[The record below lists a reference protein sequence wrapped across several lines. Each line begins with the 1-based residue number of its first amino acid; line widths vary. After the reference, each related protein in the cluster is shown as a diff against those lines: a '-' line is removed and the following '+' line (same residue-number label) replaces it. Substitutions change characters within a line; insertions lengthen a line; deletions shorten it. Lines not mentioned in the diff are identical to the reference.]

1 MTDPERRRRR
11 PTVYVPH
18 QNAREEPPT
27 DNTSEENSS
36 CALCKRRKIR
46 CNREMPCSNCQR
58 SRNGT
63 CVYENH
69 FSARPRRDVGLTPE
83 RGGELGRESNA
94 SRRSEPAFSPLPT
107 PSSSAPSPAP
117 DVPAMQRRIRELE
130 SQLAGVSIKQ
140 PPAPQPPVELAPTL
154 MDPFALQKEEDTVT
168 TSTKL
173 GGTFHVHN
181 ESSELGTG
189 REGGI
194 PRSVTH
200 KTRVFGQ
207 SHWINGI
214 VLFLGIPS
222 LIESHFR
229 GETSRAVVGIQ
240 RCKSLAR
247 TIKFQRTPAARPLP
261 PILDLPPK
269 DVADSLIEC
278 YLHTIES
285 VYRIVHIPTFRR
297 DYAALWASGTPSNT
311 AFLVQLKL
319 VLAIGA
325 AMYDTKFSLRTS
337 AIRWV
342 YEAQTWLSDP
352 AFKSRLNIQTLQISL
367 LLLFAREATGI
378 GEDMVW
384 VSAGSLLRTAIHMGL
399 NRDPSLLP
407 TRSFFAAEMRR
418 RLWNTILEAVV
429 QTSLLSGGPP
439 LLSLSDFNTAAPG
452 NFADEQLT
460 DDGSTPAPDAEFTQ
474 TSVAIALHATFP
486 LRLAVAKF
494 LNDFGAH
501 GTYDETLRLDA
512 ELRTAYRA
520 LCQSLQGYTSSTG
533 PSPSR
538 FALRIIDFQMLR
550 YQSALHVPFFGP
562 SLKIAAYAYSR
573 TVVVE
578 NSLRMWHIV
587 CPPSPGA
594 ATEDEGEIGKEDLV
608 RLAMCGSG
616 FYCAVSMQA
625 ALLIAV
631 ELRTQLQEATSLSPP
646 TLRPDLLA
654 AIEQNKAW
662 LLRRIE
668 AGETNIKG
676 YLLLCVV
683 TAQID
688 ALSRGLDK
696 EEMLRL
702 CLEAAEESEE
712 VCFPLLEG
720 MVAQGR
726 GEGGDSGILTGLGT
740 PEGGVEDWEFM
751 VSDALFELG
760 GVDGMSWML
769 GQENG

>member
-1 MTDPERRRRR
+1 
-11 PTVYVPH
+11 
-18 QNAREEPPT
+18 
-27 DNTSEENSS
+27 
-36 CALCKRRKIR
+36 
-46 CNREMPCSNCQR
+46 
-58 SRNGT
+58 
-63 CVYENH
+63 
-69 FSARPRRDVGLTPE
+69 
-83 RGGELGRESNA
+83 
-94 SRRSEPAFSPLPT
+94 
-107 PSSSAPSPAP
+107 
-117 DVPAMQRRIRELE
+117 MQRRIQELE
-130 SQLAGVSIKQ
+130 SELGRVPIKQAPAQKPPVQLAPS
-140 PPAPQPPVELAPTL
+140 LL
-154 MDPFALQKEEDTVT
+154 DPFATHKEDTVT

-181 ESSELGTG
+181 ESSECGVG

-247 TIKFQRTPAARPLP
+247 TIKFQRRPAARHLP
-261 PILDLPPK
+261 PIPDLPPK
-269 DVADSLIEC
+269 DVADSLIDC
-278 YLHTIES
+278 YLRTIES
-285 VYRIVHIPTFRR
+285 VYRILHIPTFRR
-297 DYAALWASGTPSNT
+297 DYDAIWSSDTPPNT
-311 AFLVQLKL
+311 AFMVQLKL

-325 AMYDTKFSLRTS
+325 AMHDTKFSLRTS

-342 YEAQTWLSDP
+342 YEAQNWLSDP

-399 NRDPSLLP
+399 NRDPSFLP
-407 TRSFFAAEMRR
+407 TRSFFEAEMRR
-418 RLWNTILEAVV
+418 RLWNTILEALVR
-429 QTSLLSGGPP
+429 TSLLSGGPP
-439 LLSLSDFNTAAPG
+439 LLSLSDFNTAPPG

-460 DDGSTPAPDAEFTQ
+460 DDDSTPAPDAEFTQ
-474 TSVAIALHATFP
+474 ASVAIALHATFP
-486 LRLAVAKF
+486 LRLAVTKF

-501 GTYDETLRLDA
+501 GTYDETLRIDA

-520 LCQSLQGYTSSTG
+520 LCHTLQGYTSSTG
-533 PSPSR
+533 PTPSR
-538 FALRIIDFQMLR
+538 FALRVIDFQMLR

-562 SLKIAAYAYSR
+562 SLKVAAYAYSR
-573 TVVVE
+573 TVVVD
-578 NSLRMWHIV
+578 NSLRMWNIV
-587 CPPSPGA
+587 CPASLRAHGA
-594 ATEDEGEIGKEDLV
+594 AAEEEGEIGRDDLS
-608 RLAMCGSG
+608 RLAICGSG
-616 FYCAVSMQA
+616 FHCAVSMQA

-631 ELRTQLQEATSLSPP
+631 ELRTQLQEAASLSPP
-646 TLRPDLLA
+646 TLRPDLVA
-654 AIEQNKAW
+654 AVEENKAW

-683 TAQID
+683 TTQID
-688 ALSRGLDK
+688 ALTRGLEK

-712 VCFPLLEG
+712 VCFPLLEA

-726 GEGGDSGILTGLGT
+726 DGGGDSGILTGLGT

-751 VSDALFELG
+751 VTDALFELG
-760 GVDGMSWML
+760 GVDGMSWMF
-769 GQENG
+769 GQESGQGQGGPLPW

>member
-1 MTDPERRRRR
+1 MADPERRRRR
-11 PTVYVPH
+11 PTVKIALVPSASA
-18 QNAREEPPT
+18 ARYGVIVRRHAAT
-27 DNTSEENSS
+27 ARNT
-36 CALCKRRKIR
+36 
-46 CNREMPCSNCQR
+46 
-58 SRNGT
+58 
-63 CVYENH
+63 
-69 FSARPRRDVGLTPE
+69 GLTPE
-83 RGGELGRESNA
+83 RAGESGRESST
-94 SRRSEPAFSPLPT
+94 SRRTEPAFPPLPT

-117 DVPAMQRRIRELE
+117 DVAAMQRRIQDLE
-130 SQLAGVSIKQ
+130 SELAGVSIKQ
-140 PPAPQPPVELAPTL
+140 VPTQRPPVELAPTL
-154 MDPFALQKEEDTVT
+154 LDPFATDATQKEDTVT

-181 ESSELGTG
+181 ESSECGTG
-189 REGGI
+189 PVGGI

-214 VLFLGIPS
+214 VLFLGIPK

-229 GETSRAVVGIQ
+229 GETSRAVVGIL

-247 TIKFQRTPAARPLP
+247 TIKFQRTPAARPPP
-261 PILDLPPK
+261 PIPDLPPK

-278 YLHTIES
+278 YLRTIES

-297 DYAALWASGTPSNT
+297 DYAALWASDTPLNT
-311 AFLVQLKL
+311 AFMVQLKL
-319 VLAIGA
+319 ILAIGA
-325 AMYDTKFSLRTS
+325 AMHDTKFSLRTS

-352 AFKSRLNIQTLQISL
+352 AFKSRLNIQTLQISI
-367 LLLFAREATGI
+367 LLLFAREAAGI

-407 TRSFFAAEMRR
+407 TRSLFAAEMRR

-429 QTSLLSGGPP
+429 QTSLMSGGPP
-439 LLSLSDFNTAAPG
+439 LLSLSDFNTAPPR
-452 NFADEQLT
+452 NFADEQLA
-460 DDGSTPAPDAEFTQ
+460 DDDAIPAPDAECTQ
-474 TSVAIALHATFP
+474 ISVAIALRATFP
-486 LRLAVAKF
+486 LRLAVTKF

-501 GTYDETLRLDA
+501 GTYNETLRLDA
-512 ELRTAYRA
+512 ELRTTYRE
-520 LCQSLQGYTSSTG
+520 LCHTLQGYTSGTG
-533 PSPSR
+533 PAPSR
-538 FALRIIDFQMLR
+538 FALRAIDFHMLR
-550 YQSALHVPFFGP
+550 YQSALHIPFFGP
-562 SLKIAAYAYSR
+562 SLKVAAYAYTR
-573 TVVVE
+573 AVVVE
-578 NSLRMWHIV
+578 NSLRLWYIV
-587 CPPSPGA
+587 CPPSPSVRGA
-594 ATEDEGEIGKEDLV
+594 ATEEGELGKDDLV
-608 RLAMCGSG
+608 RFAVCGSG
-616 FYCAVSMQA
+616 FYCTVAMQA

-631 ELRTQLQEATSLSPP
+631 ELRTQLQEAASLSPP

-654 AIEQNKAW
+654 VIEDNRAW
-662 LLRRIE
+662 LLHRIK
-668 AGETNIKG
+668 AGETNVKG

-683 TAQID
+683 ATQID
-688 ALSRGLDK
+688 ALTRGLEK

-712 VCFPLLEG
+712 ECFPLLEE

-726 GEGGDSGILTGLGT
+726 GGGGDSGILTGLGT

-760 GVDGMSWML
+760 GVDGMSWMFGEES
-769 GQENG
+769 GQGQGGPLACN